1 MFIWIWHDNV
11 KFLDGVMEPLVFL
24 IANKMM
30 IIIWPAAITEIGI
43 HGAPRTCWLV
53 GFIFLVH
60 VRYRSI
66 GTLRYERFIWSW
78 SDSNFGHFC
87 WSVNPCV
94 KIWLFIIENH
104 FSRDKSHI
112 SENHHKHNNLNCVS
126 YIGGPTLEWPTC
138 SQPGLQK
145 IFFCWNYWFRWIR
158 WFGTFTIEE
167 INLHENDG
175 PSKLRRFYHK
185 MILSHSRIL

>member
-1 MFIWIWHDNV
+1 
-11 KFLDGVMEPLVFL
+11 MEPLVFL

-112 SENHHKHNNLNCVS
+112 SENHHKHNNLNCVLYRWS
-126 YIGGPTLEWPTC
+126 HIRVTHLLTARAP
-138 SQPGLQK
+138 K
-145 IFFCWNYWFRWIR
+145 NIFLLKLLISLNSLIWNVHYWR
-158 WFGTFTIEE
+158 
-167 INLHENDG
+167 N
-175 PSKLRRFYHK
+175 
-185 MILSHSRIL
+185 